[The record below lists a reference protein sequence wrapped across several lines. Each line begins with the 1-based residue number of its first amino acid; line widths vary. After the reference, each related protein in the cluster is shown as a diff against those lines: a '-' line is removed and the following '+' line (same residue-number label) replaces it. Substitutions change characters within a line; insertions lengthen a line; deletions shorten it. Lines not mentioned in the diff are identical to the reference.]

1 MENLLRSGIAWLGS
15 QLKANASSLIAYEQG
30 SNAVD
35 ILATIG
41 RHVPAN
47 AGAVEGA
54 EVDTFATTF
63 TFDRLDLDFGGG
75 PVEPQR
81 GDVIRFTDDT
91 TTTTFVF
98 EVMPTDDGRH
108 WKQSDAFGAR
118 LEVAAKLTGRQT

>member
-15 QLKANASSLIAYEQG
+15 QLKANASSWIAYEQG

-47 AGAVEGA
+47 AGTIDGA
-54 EVDTFATTF
+54 EVDTFSTVF
-63 TFDRLDLDFGGG
+63 TFDRVDLDFGGG

-81 GDVIRFTDDT
+81 GDVIRFEDNG
-91 TTTTFVF
+91 TTFVF

-108 WKQSDAFGAR
+108 WKQSDAFGER
-118 LEVAAKLTGRQT
+118 LEVAAKLTGRTT